1 LLDMAVMWSR
11 AHVRGVKELE
21 WVVEGKVLGSGN
33 RARIRE
39 EGRNGIG
46 AECGGGDGCRVLTGQ

>member
-1 LLDMAVMWSR
+1 MWSR